1 MSPAWPPQAA
11 QPTRDA
17 QARGSRGAQ
26 APLEGRGL
34 HVRLGNT
41 EVLHGVSI
49 RLQAGR
55 WTAIVGPNGAGKSTL
70 LRTLAG
76 LQAAQ
81 GTVTLHGR
89 PLHAMA
95 HRERAG
101 LLSWLAQQA
110 ETAAEL
116 DAIDVVRL
124 GRLPRHGLLGQPTA
138 EDEAE
143 VQRAMQRCECTAFA
157 GRRLATLSGG
167 ERQRVLL
174 ARALAVRAPV
184 LLLDEPTTHLDPPHQ
199 SALVQLMREEAQ
211 AGATVV
217 SVLHDLTLAL
227 AADHLVVM
235 AQGRLVAEGPPADAA
250 VRAALESVF
259 DHALHIVQVPTA
271 EGSTWAALPRLRR

>member
-1 MSPAWPPQAA
+1 MTPAAPPA
-11 QPTRDA
+11 
-17 QARGSRGAQ
+17 
-26 APLEGRGL
+26 LEGREL
-34 HVRLGNT
+34 RVRLGSA
-41 EVLHGVSI
+41 EVLQGISLTLH
-49 RLQAGR
+49 AAR

-76 LQAAQ
+76 LQSAQ
-81 GTVTLHGR
+81 GTVRLQGR
-89 PLHAMA
+89 DLRSIT
-95 HRERAG
+95 HRERAR

-116 DAIDVVRL
+116 DGLDVVRL
-124 GRLPRHGLLGQPTA
+124 GRLPRHGLLGQATPD
-138 EDEAE
+138 DEAA
-143 VQRAMQRCECTAFA
+143 VLRAMQRCECTGFA

-199 SALVQLMREEAQ
+199 SALVRLMREEAQ
-211 AGATVV
+211 AGAAVI

-227 AADHLVVM
+227 AADRLIVI
-235 AQGRLVAEGPPADAA
+235 AAGRLVAEGPPADAA

-271 EGSTWAALPRLRR
+271 DGSTWAALPRLGR

>member
-1 MSPAWPPQAA
+1 MTSPMA
-11 QPTRDA
+11 
-17 QARGSRGAQ
+17 
-26 APLEGRGL
+26 LEGRDL
-34 HVRLGNT
+34 RVRLGGT
-41 EVLHGVSI
+41 DVLQGVSI
-49 RLQAGR
+49 ALGAGR

-76 LQAAQ
+76 LQPAQ
-81 GTVTLHGR
+81 GLVTLQGR
-89 PLHAMA
+89 PLHAIA

-101 LLSWLAQQA
+101 LLSWLAQQP

-116 DAIDVVRL
+116 DALDVVRL

-143 VQRAMQRCECTAFA
+143 VQRAMLRCECTAFA
-157 GRRLATLSGG
+157 DRRLATLSGG

-199 SALVQLMREEAQ
+199 SALVQLMREEAR

-227 AADHLVVM
+227 AADRLVVM
-235 AQGRLVAEGPPADAA
+235 ARGRLVAEGPPGDTA

-271 EGSTWAALPRLRR
+271 EGITWAALPRLLR

>member
-1 MSPAWPPQAA
+1 LA
-11 QPTRDA
+11 
-17 QARGSRGAQ
+17 
-26 APLEGRGL
+26 GRGL
-34 HVRLGNT
+34 HVRLGGT
-41 EVLHGVSI
+41 EVLHGISI
-49 RLQAGR
+49 TLPAGR

-76 LQAAQ
+76 LQPAQ
-81 GTVTLHGR
+81 GMVTLQGR
-89 PLHAMA
+89 PLQAIA
-95 HRERAG
+95 HRQRAG
-101 LLSWLAQQA
+101 LLSWLAQQG

-124 GRLPRHGLLGQPTA
+124 GRLPRHGLLGQPTS

-157 GRRLATLSGG
+157 DRRLATLSGG

-199 SALVQLMREEAQ
+199 SALVQLMREEAR

-227 AADHLVVM
+227 AADRLVVM
-235 AQGRLVAEGPPADAA
+235 AQGRVVAEGPPADPA
-250 VRAALESVF
+250 VRGALESVF
-259 DHALHIVQVPTA
+259 DHALHIVQAPTA
-271 EGSTWAALPRLRR
+271 DGSTWAALPRLHR

>member
-1 MSPAWPPQAA
+1 MTSPMA
-11 QPTRDA
+11 
-17 QARGSRGAQ
+17 
-26 APLEGRGL
+26 LEGRDL
-34 HVRLGNT
+34 RVRLGGT
-41 EVLHGVSI
+41 DVLQGVSI
-49 RLQAGR
+49 ALGAGR

-76 LQAAQ
+76 LQPAQ
-81 GTVTLHGR
+81 GLVTLQGR
-89 PLHAMA
+89 PLHAIA

-116 DAIDVVRL
+116 DALDVVRL
-124 GRLPRHGLLGQPTA
+124 GRLPRHGLLWQPTA
-138 EDEAE
+138 ADEAE

-157 GRRLATLSGG
+157 DRRLATLSGG

-199 SALVQLMREEAQ
+199 SALVQLMREEAR
-211 AGATVV
+211 AGASVV

-227 AADHLVVM
+227 AADRLVVM
-235 AQGRLVAEGPPADAA
+235 ARGRLVAEGPPADIA

-271 EGSTWAALPRLRR
+271 EGITWAALPRLLR